1 MTVTLR
7 EITMDSFRECIKL
20 TVAETQQGF
29 VASNMYSL
37 AEAQADGVSH
47 PRAIYADERMVGFI
61 MFDFEPKE
69 DRGYISRLMI
79 AEKHQRNGYGREAMQ
94 QVIDEFK
101 RNPACKEIQTAV
113 VPENVAAAA
122 LYRSLGFEP
131 TGELDEGE
139 AVLRMPINRT
149 PHQSLGL

>member
-7 EITMDSFRECIKL
+7 EITMDNFRECIKL
-20 TVAETQQGF
+20 SVAEAQKGF

-37 AEAQADGVSH
+37 AEAQADGVSE
-47 PRAIYADERMVGFI
+47 PRAIYAGDQMVGFI
-61 MFDFEPKE
+61 MVDFEPKE
-69 DRGYISRLMI
+69 DRGYISRLMV
-79 AEKHQRNGYGREAMQ
+79 AEDHQGNGYGREAMR
-94 QVIDEFK
+94 QVIERFK

-113 VPENVAAAA
+113 VPENVAADT

-131 TGELDEGE
+131 TGEMDEGE
-139 AVLRMPINRT
+139 AILRMTINRT